1 MHTSKD
7 DYLINT
13 LRFVSA
19 KETTQ
24 IYGVVLPESL
34 TNLEMKETKAYKT
47 YLGFATGATPPKK
60 AQKFKKSASP
70 QLSSVLVSPEEPTRK
85 SRSKGDLQEVSK
97 APARGCLGFIRDT
110 PEMPLSKKKEKVYVA
125 RGKGI
130 ELLSNVALT
139 KEAHDVSLCSA
150 MIVLSRRGISFLV
163 LGGTDTPYLLDGY
176 GVLSSW
182 VSRMLLYIKVKE
194 RRKLLMNSV
203 LNGPFKYGTVTVP
216 GTATA
221 PATVKDRTYDELIDA
236 EKIHEGCDI
245 NTTNIVLQVLP
256 QD

>member
-1 MHTSKD
+1 T
-7 DYLINT
+7 
-13 LRFVSA
+13 
-19 KETTQ
+19 
-24 IYGVVLPESL
+24 
-34 TNLEMKETKAYKT
+34 
-47 YLGFATGATPPKK
+47 
-60 AQKFKKSASP
+60 SP
-70 QLSSVLVSPEEPTRK
+70 QLTTVPVSSEEPTGK
-85 SRSKGDLQEVSK
+85 SKRVKRPAKKSTK
-97 APARGCLGFIRDT
+97 APARGVVIRET

-139 KEAHDVSLCSA
+139 KEARDVSLC
-150 MIVLSRRGISFLV
+150 
-163 LGGTDTPYLLDGY
+163 TDTPYLLDGY

-216 GTATA
+216 GTVTA

-245 NTTNIVLQVLP
+245 KPTNIVLQACSFMLCDLDFEPLSLSLSSLSSCDLVSLTNMLILLHYLESFKSEFAEVFVFKSYC
-256 QD
+256 

>member
-1 MHTSKD
+1 MSSITAQQIKLDLELVPKEKRLEIRKMHGRLIWKDIERKPNFNSRTDSYTSK
-7 DYLINT
+7 
-13 LRFVSA
+13 REKVQEVAF
-19 KETTQ
+19 
-24 IYGVVLPESL
+24 
-34 TNLEMKETKAYKT
+34 
-47 YLGFATGATPPKK
+47 
-60 AQKFKKSASP
+60 
-70 QLSSVLVSPEEPTRK
+70 SSNFLAVLVSPEEPTRK
-85 SRSKGDLQEVSK
+85 SK
-97 APARGCLGFIRDT
+97 RDT

-139 KEAHDVSLCSA
+139 KEAHDVSLCC
-150 MIVLSRRGISFLV
+150 MTKPLLSLDILLPSIRFPCTVKVIEETMARS
-163 LGGTDTPYLLDGY
+163 TDTPYLLDGY

-245 NTTNIVLQVLP
+245 KPTNIVLQVLP